1 MKKIVSI
8 IVSGLLLVSCIDTVI
23 LPDDKTVEEDFW
35 QTKSDVA
42 LMVNGAYGAMTTSS
56 LQQRL
61 VVWTSRSD
69 ELNLNS
75 SLNNRDLNQIYSAN
89 IQTTNGYAN
98 WSDLYAVINA
108 CNLVIAKS
116 EEVMSID
123 PNYMEGDHLNNV
135 AQMKALRSLCYFYLV
150 RVFRDVPLILEPYK
164 NSSQEMNV
172 PQVAPSVVIDQIIAD
187 LEEVKNNALSTQA
200 IPVADWTRCGYF
212 TRDGIYALLADVYL
226 WKASIYGDEYCYDKV
241 IEYSNVIRRNREN
254 APSNPNSF
262 GAQTLDDDGW
272 GLSPASS
279 YYNQL
284 FSENGNGQ
292 ESLFELQFTNN
303 EGLSIVYNRINNNAN
318 AQPQFYA
325 SRSYAKVGTGRTN
338 YVFDNTNH
346 YIYDIR
352 GFESVYDFNG
362 AAEEGFFIR
371 KHVGMSGLTLM
382 GKNPESQIRGNRAF
396 NPYNQNWVVYRATD
410 VMLMKAEALVQK
422 ASLQAKAN
430 ADIVEQLAAVSTVE
444 DSLRL
449 ADQLYQV
456 NQAISRYNVEAVR
469 QVQIVNT
476 RAINTSE
483 ESIKSPIDSTKYT
496 VSANSYDSVDVAG
509 YVNRQVSAFKSFEST
524 ANELELMVM
533 DERAR
538 ELCFEG
544 KRWFDML
551 RYNYRHVSGVN
562 YNVILA
568 HQGAHVTNYDEMLNL
583 IARKYTSGGGK
594 GVTAKMPTEPYLYM
608 PIIESEMEVNNALEQ
623 NPVYSDGGTIEKN

>member
-1 MKKIVSI
+1 MKKIISI
-8 IVSGLLLVSCIDTVI
+8 IASGLLLVSCIDTVI

-35 QTKSDVA
+35 QTKNDVT
-42 LMVNGAYGAMTTSS
+42 LMVNGAYSKMATSG

-116 EEVMSID
+116 EEVMDID

-241 IEYSNVIRRNREN
+241 IEYSNIIRRNREN

-303 EGLSIVYNRINNNAN
+303 EGLCIVYNRVNKNAN

-325 SRSYAKVGTGRTN
+325 SKPYAKVGTGRAN
-338 YVFDNTNH
+338 YVFDNTSH
-346 YIYDIR
+346 YVNDVR

-371 KHVGMSGLTLM
+371 KHVGMNGLTFM
-382 GKNPESQIRGNRAF
+382 GQNPASAIRGNRAF

-422 ASLQAKAN
+422 ALIQAKAQ
-430 ADIVEQLAAVSTVE
+430 AGLVEQLATVSTVE
-444 DSLRL
+444 DSLAL
-449 ADQLYQV
+449 ADQLFQI
-456 NQAISRYNVEAVR
+456 NQTISRYNVEAVR

-476 RAINTSE
+476 RAIHSTD
-483 ESIKSPIDSTKYT
+483 ESTKSPIDSTKYA
-496 VSANSYDSVDVAG
+496 VSSVPFDSIDVAG
-509 YVNRQVSAFKSFEST
+509 YVNRQVSAFNSFAAT
-524 ANELELMVM
+524 ASDLELLVM

-551 RYNYRHVSGVN
+551 RYNYRHVDGVN
-562 YNVILA
+562 YGVILA
-568 HQGAHVTNYDEMLNL
+568 HQGDYVKNYDEMLNL

>member
-1 MKKIVSI
+1 MKKLISI
-8 IVSGLLLVSCIDTVI
+8 IASGLLLVSCIDTVI

-35 QTKSDVA
+35 QTKNDVT
-42 LMVNGAYGAMTTSS
+42 LMVNGAYSKMATSG

-89 IQTTNGYAN
+89 IQTTNSYAN
-98 WSDLYAVINA
+98 WGDLYAVINA

-116 EEVMSID
+116 AEVMDID

-200 IPVADWTRCGYF
+200 IAVADWTRCGYF

-226 WKASIYGDEYCYDKV
+226 WKASVYGDEYCYDKV

-254 APSNPNSF
+254 APGNPNSF
-262 GAQTLDDDGW
+262 GTQTLDDDGW
-272 GLSPASS
+272 GLSPAQN

-284 FSENGNGQ
+284 FSERGNGQ

-325 SRSYAKVGTGRTN
+325 SKPYAKVGTGRTN

-371 KHVGMSGLTLM
+371 KHVGMSGLTFM
-382 GKNPESQIRGNRAF
+382 GQNPAAEIRGNRAF

-422 ASLQAKAN
+422 ALMQAKAN
-430 ADIVEQLAAVSTVE
+430 AGIVEQLAGVSTVE

-449 ADQLYQV
+449 ADQLFQI
-456 NQAISRYNVEAVR
+456 NQTISRYNVEAVR

-476 RAINTSE
+476 RAIHSTSE
-483 ESIKSPIDSTKYT
+483 DTKSPIDSTKYA
-496 VSANSYDSVDVAG
+496 VSSAPFDSVDVAG
-509 YVNRQVSAFKSFEST
+509 YVNRQVSAFNSFEST
-524 ANELELMVM
+524 ASELELLVM

-562 YNVILA
+562 YDVILA
-568 HQGAHVTNYDEMLNL
+568 YQGAHVKNYDEMLNL
-583 IARKYTSGGGK
+583 ISRKYTSGGGK

-608 PIIESEMEVNNALEQ
+608 PVIESEMEVNNALKQ

>member
-1 MKKIVSI
+1 MKKLISI
-8 IVSGLLLVSCIDTVI
+8 IASGLLLVSCIDTVI

-35 QTKSDVA
+35 QTKNDVT
-42 LMVNGAYGAMTTSS
+42 LMVNGAYSKMATSG

-89 IQTTNGYAN
+89 IQTTNSYAN

-116 EEVMSID
+116 AEVMDID

-187 LEEVKNNALSTQA
+187 LEEVKNHALATQA
-200 IPVADWTRCGYF
+200 LPVSNWTRCGYF

-226 WKASIYGDEYCYDKV
+226 WKASIYNDEYCYDKV
-241 IEYSNVIRRNREN
+241 IEYSNVIRRNRKN
-254 APSNPNSF
+254 APGNPNSF

-279 YYNQL
+279 YYDQL

-303 EGLSIVYNRINNNAN
+303 EGLCIVYNRVNKNSN

-325 SRSYAKVGTGRTN
+325 SKPYAKVGTGRTN
-338 YVFDNTNH
+338 YVFDNTSH
-346 YIYDIR
+346 YIYDVR

-371 KHVGMSGLTLM
+371 KHVGMSGLTFM
-382 GKNPESQIRGNRAF
+382 GQNPESQIRGNRAF

-568 HQGAHVTNYDEMLNL
+568 HQGAHVKNYDEMLNL

>member
-1 MKKIVSI
+1 MKKIISI
-8 IVSGLLLVSCIDTVI
+8 IASGLLLVSCIDTVI

-35 QTKSDVA
+35 QTKNDVT
-42 LMVNGAYGAMTTSS
+42 LMVNGAYSKMATSG

-116 EEVMSID
+116 EEVMDID

-241 IEYSNVIRRNREN
+241 IEYSNIIRRNREN

-303 EGLSIVYNRINNNAN
+303 EGLCIVYNRVNKNAN

-325 SRSYAKVGTGRTN
+325 SKPYAKVGTGRAN
-338 YVFDNTNH
+338 YVFDNTSH
-346 YIYDIR
+346 YVNDVR

-371 KHVGMSGLTLM
+371 KHVGMNGLTFM
-382 GKNPESQIRGNRAF
+382 GQNPASEIRGNRAF

-422 ASLQAKAN
+422 ALIQAKAQ
-430 ADIVEQLAAVSTVE
+430 AGLVEQLATVSTVE
-444 DSLRL
+444 DSLAL
-449 ADQLYQV
+449 ADQLFQI
-456 NQAISRYNVEAVR
+456 NQTISRYNVEAVR

-476 RAINTSE
+476 RAIHSTD
-483 ESIKSPIDSTKYT
+483 ESTKSPIDSTKYA
-496 VSANSYDSVDVAG
+496 VSSVPFDSIDVAG
-509 YVNRQVSAFKSFEST
+509 YVNRQVSAFNSFAAT
-524 ANELELMVM
+524 ASDLELLVM

-551 RYNYRHVSGVN
+551 RYNYRHVDGVN
-562 YNVILA
+562 YGVILA
-568 HQGAHVTNYDEMLNL
+568 HQGDYVKNYDEMLNL

>member
-1 MKKIVSI
+1 MKKIISI
-8 IVSGLLLVSCIDTVI
+8 IASSLLLVSCIDTVI

-35 QTKSDVA
+35 QTKNDVT
-42 LMVNGAYGAMTTSS
+42 LMVNGAYSKMATSD

-98 WSDLYAVINA
+98 WGDLYAVINA

-116 EEVMSID
+116 EEVMDID

-187 LEEVKNNALSTQA
+187 LEEVKNHALSTQS

-226 WKASIYGDEYCYDKV
+226 WKASIYNDEYCYDKV

-254 APSNPNSF
+254 APGNPNGF

-272 GLSPASS
+272 GLSPAQN
-279 YYNQL
+279 YYDLL

-303 EGLSIVYNRINNNAN
+303 EGLSVVFNRVNNNAN

-325 SRSYAKVGTGRTN
+325 SKPYAKVGTGRTN

-346 YIYDIR
+346 YIYDVR

-371 KHVGMSGLTLM
+371 KHVGVNGLTFI
-382 GKNPESQIRGNRAF
+382 GQNPTSEIRGNRAF

-422 ASLQAKAN
+422 ALLQTKAN
-430 ADIVEQLAAVSTVE
+430 AGLVEQLAAVSTVE

-449 ADQLYQV
+449 ADQLFQI
-456 NQAISRYNVEAVR
+456 NQTISHYNVEAVR

-476 RAINTSE
+476 RAIHSTSE
-483 ESIKSPIDSTKYT
+483 DTKSPIDSTKYA
-496 VSANSYDSVDVAG
+496 VSSVPFDSIDVAG
-509 YVNRQVSAFKSFEST
+509 YVNRQVSAFNSFAST
-524 ANELELMVM
+524 ASELELLVM

-551 RYNYRHVSGVN
+551 RYNYRHVTGVN
-562 YNVILA
+562 YDVILA
-568 HQGAHVTNYDEMLNL
+568 YQGAHVKNYDEMLNL

-608 PIIESEMEVNNALEQ
+608 PVIESEMEVNNALEQ

>member
-1 MKKIVSI
+1 MKKLISI
-8 IVSGLLLVSCIDTVI
+8 IASGLLLVSCIDTVI

-35 QTKSDVA
+35 QTKNDVT
-42 LMVNGAYGAMTTSS
+42 LMVNGAYSKMATSG

-89 IQTTNGYAN
+89 IQTTNSYAN

-116 EEVMSID
+116 EEVMDID

-200 IPVADWTRCGYF
+200 IAVADWTRCGYF

-226 WKASIYGDEYCYDKV
+226 WKASVYGDEYCYDKV
-241 IEYSNVIRRNREN
+241 IEYSNVIRRNRKN
-254 APSNPNSF
+254 APGNPNSF

-279 YYNQL
+279 YYDQL

-303 EGLSIVYNRINNNAN
+303 EGLCIVYNRVNKNSN

-325 SRSYAKVGTGRTN
+325 SKPYAKVGTGRAN
-338 YVFDNTNH
+338 YVFDNTSH
-346 YIYDIR
+346 YIYDVR

-371 KHVGMSGLTLM
+371 KHVGMSGLTFM
-382 GKNPESQIRGNRAF
+382 GQNPASAIRGNRAF

-422 ASLQAKAN
+422 ALIQAKAQ
-430 ADIVEQLAAVSTVE
+430 AGLVEQLATVSTVE
-444 DSLRL
+444 DSLAL
-449 ADQLYQV
+449 ADQLFQI
-456 NQAISRYNVEAVR
+456 NQTISRYNVEAVR

-476 RAINTSE
+476 RAIHSTD
-483 ESIKSPIDSTKYT
+483 ESTKSPIDSTKYA
-496 VSANSYDSVDVAG
+496 VSSVPFDSIDVAG
-509 YVNRQVSAFKSFEST
+509 YVNRQVSAFNSFAAT
-524 ANELELMVM
+524 ASDLELLVM

-551 RYNYRHVSGVN
+551 RYNYRHVDGVN
-562 YNVILA
+562 YGVILA
-568 HQGAHVTNYDEMLNL
+568 HQGDYVKNYDEMLNL

-594 GVTAKMPTEPYLYM
+594 GITAKMPTEPYLYM

>member
-35 QTKSDVA
+35 QTKNDVT
-42 LMVNGAYGAMTTSS
+42 LMVNGAYAKMAASG

-89 IQTTNGYAN
+89 IQTTNSYAN
-98 WSDLYAVINA
+98 WADLYAVINA

-116 EEVMSID
+116 AEVMDID

-172 PQVAPSVVIDQIIAD
+172 SQVAPSVVIDQIIAD

-200 IPVADWTRCGYF
+200 IAVADWTRCGYF

-254 APSNPNSF
+254 APGNPNGF
-262 GAQTLDDDGW
+262 GAQALDDDGW
-272 GLSPASS
+272 GLSPAYS
-279 YYNQL
+279 YYDDL

-303 EGLSIVYNRINNNAN
+303 DGLCMAYNRVNNNAN

-325 SRSYAKVGTGRTN
+325 SKPYAKIGTGRTN

-346 YIYDIR
+346 YEYDVR

-371 KHVGMSGLTLM
+371 KHVGTIGLTFM
-382 GKNPESQIRGNRAF
+382 GQDPASEIRGNRAF

-422 ASLQAKAN
+422 ANLQAKAN
-430 ADIVEQLAAVSTVE
+430 AGIVEQLATVSTVE

-456 NQAISRYNVEAVR
+456 NQTISRYNVEAVR
-469 QVQIVNT
+469 QVQIVST
-476 RAINTSE
+476 RAINASTE
-483 ESIKSPIDSTKYT
+483 DIKSPIDSTKYT
-496 VSANSYDSVDVAG
+496 VSANPYDSVDVAG

-551 RYNYRHVSGVN
+551 RYNYRHVTGVN

-568 HQGAHVTNYDEMLNL
+568 HQGTYVKNYDEMLNL

-594 GVTAKMPTEPYLYM
+594 GVTAKMSTEPYLYM
-608 PIIESEMEVNNALEQ
+608 PIIESEMEVNSALEQ

>member
-42 LMVNGAYGAMTTSS
+42 LMVNGAYAAMTTSG

-69 ELNLNS
+69 ELNVNS
-75 SLNNRDLNQIYSAN
+75 ALNNRDLNQIYSAN

-123 PNYMEGDHLNNV
+123 PNYLEGDHLNNV

-172 PQVAPSVVIDQIIAD
+172 PQVAPSIVLDQIIAD
-187 LEEVKNNALSTQA
+187 LEEVKNNALSSQA
-200 IPVADWTRCGYF
+200 ITDWTRCGYF

-226 WKASIYGDEYCYDKV
+226 WKASIYGDEYCYDKCIECCEV
-241 IEYSNVIRRNREN
+241 IHNNRK
-254 APSNPNSF
+254 NSLGF
-262 GAQTLDDDGW
+262 GNFGGAGQLVDDDGW
-272 GLSPASS
+272 GLNPS
-279 YYNQL
+279 YNYYET
-284 FSENGNGQ
+284 FTETGNGS

-303 EGLSIVYNRINNNAN
+303 EGLCIVYNRINNGAN
-318 AQPQFYA
+318 ALPQFYTNKV
-325 SRSYAKVGTGRTN
+325 YAKASTGSD
-338 YVFDNTNH
+338 YVFNNKDYYVN
-346 YIYDIR
+346 DVR

-362 AAEEGFFIR
+362 AAEEGFYIR
-371 KHVGMSGLTLM
+371 KHVAMNRLSIM
-382 GKNPESQIRGNRAF
+382 GTSPASEIRMMRGF
-396 NPYNQNWVVYRATD
+396 SPYDQNWVVYRVTD

-422 ASLQAKAN
+422 ALLQTQAN
-430 ADIVEQLAAVSTVE
+430 SNLLDELASVSTVE
-444 DSLRL
+444 DSLKL
-449 ADQLYQV
+449 ADQLYQI
-456 NQAISRYNVEAVR
+456 NQKVSKLNVDAAR
-469 QVQIVNT
+469 QVQMVNA
-476 RAINTSE
+476 RAILSTSE
-483 ESIKSPIDSTKYT
+483 VKSLVDSTKYA
-496 VSANSYDSVDVAG
+496 VSSVAYDSVDATG
-509 YVNRQVSAFKSFEST
+509 YITRQISSFASFT
-524 ANELELMVM
+524 ATASELEALVM
-533 DERAR
+533 NERAR

-551 RYNYRHVSGVN
+551 RYNYRHVEGVN
-562 YNVILA
+562 YDVILA
-568 HQGAHVTNYDEMLNL
+568 HQAAYANNYEEMLEL
-583 IARKYTSGGGK
+583 IARKYSGGGK

-608 PIIESEMEVNNALEQ
+608 PISKSETEVNNALEQ
-623 NPVYSDGGTIEKN
+623 NPVYTDGGTVEKN

>member
-1 MKKIVSI
+1 M
-8 IVSGLLLVSCIDTVI
+8 
-23 LPDDKTVEEDFW
+23 
-35 QTKSDVA
+35 
-42 LMVNGAYGAMTTSS
+42 
-56 LQQRL
+56 
-61 VVWTSRSD
+61 
-69 ELNLNS
+69 
-75 SLNNRDLNQIYSAN
+75 
-89 IQTTNGYAN
+89 
-98 WSDLYAVINA
+98 
-108 CNLVIAKS
+108 
-116 EEVMSID
+116 
-123 PNYMEGDHLNNV
+123 
-135 AQMKALRSLCYFYLV
+135 
-150 RVFRDVPLILEPYK
+150 
-164 NSSQEMNV
+164 
-172 PQVAPSVVIDQIIAD
+172 
-187 LEEVKNNALSTQA
+187 
-200 IPVADWTRCGYF
+200 
-212 TRDGIYALLADVYL
+212 
-226 WKASIYGDEYCYDKV
+226 

-254 APSNPNSF
+254 APGNPNSF

-303 EGLSIVYNRINNNAN
+303 EGLCVVYNRINNNAN

-325 SRSYAKVGTGRTN
+325 SKPYAKVGTGRTN
-338 YVFDNTNH
+338 YVFDNTSH
-346 YIYDIR
+346 YVNDVR

-371 KHVGMSGLTLM
+371 KHVGMNGLTFM
-382 GKNPESQIRGNRAF
+382 GQNPASAIRGNRAF

-422 ASLQAKAN
+422 ALIQAKAQ
-430 ADIVEQLAAVSTVE
+430 AGLVEQLATVSTVE
-444 DSLRL
+444 DSLAL
-449 ADQLYQV
+449 ADQLFQI
-456 NQAISRYNVEAVR
+456 NQTISRYNVEAVR

-476 RAINTSE
+476 RAIHSTD
-483 ESIKSPIDSTKYT
+483 ESTKSPIDSTKYA
-496 VSANSYDSVDVAG
+496 VSSVPFDSIDVAG
-509 YVNRQVSAFKSFEST
+509 YVNRQVSAFNSFAAT
-524 ANELELMVM
+524 ASDLELLVM

-551 RYNYRHVSGVN
+551 RYNYRHVDGVN
-562 YNVILA
+562 YGVILA
-568 HQGAHVTNYDEMLNL
+568 HQGDYVKNYDEMLNL

>member
-1 MKKIVSI
+1 MKKLISI
-8 IVSGLLLVSCIDTVI
+8 IASGLLLVSCIDTVI

-35 QTKSDVA
+35 QTKNDVT
-42 LMVNGAYGAMTTSS
+42 LMVNGAYSKMATSG

-116 EEVMSID
+116 EEVMDID

-241 IEYSNVIRRNREN
+241 IEYSNIIRRNREN

-303 EGLSIVYNRINNNAN
+303 EGLCIVYNRVNKNAN

-325 SRSYAKVGTGRTN
+325 SKPYAKVGTGRAN
-338 YVFDNTNH
+338 YVFDNTSH
-346 YIYDIR
+346 YVNDVR

-371 KHVGMSGLTLM
+371 KHVGMNGLTFM
-382 GKNPESQIRGNRAF
+382 GQNPASEIRGNRAF

-422 ASLQAKAN
+422 ALIQAKAQ
-430 ADIVEQLAAVSTVE
+430 AGLVEQLATVSTVE
-444 DSLRL
+444 DSLAL
-449 ADQLYQV
+449 ADQLFQI
-456 NQAISRYNVEAVR
+456 NQTISRYNVEAVR

-476 RAINTSE
+476 RAIHSTD
-483 ESIKSPIDSTKYT
+483 ESTKSPIDSTKYA
-496 VSANSYDSVDVAG
+496 VSSVPFDSIDVAG
-509 YVNRQVSAFKSFEST
+509 YVNRQVSAFNSFAAT
-524 ANELELMVM
+524 ASDLELLVM

-551 RYNYRHVSGVN
+551 RYNYRHVDGVN
-562 YNVILA
+562 YGVILA
-568 HQGAHVTNYDEMLNL
+568 HQGDYVKNYDEMLNL

>member
-1 MKKIVSI
+1 MKKIISI
-8 IVSGLLLVSCIDTVI
+8 IATGLMLVSCIDTII

-42 LMVNGAYGAMTTSS
+42 LMVNGAYAKMSTSS

-69 ELNLNS
+69 ELNLNF

-89 IQTTNGYAN
+89 IQTTNSYAN

-108 CNLVIAKS
+108 CNLVISKS
-116 EEVMSID
+116 AEVMDID

-172 PQVAPSVVIDQIIAD
+172 PQAAPSIVIDQIIAD
-187 LEEVKNNALSTQA
+187 LEEVKNNTLSSQA
-200 IPVADWTRCGYF
+200 INDWTRCGYF
-212 TRDGIYALLADVYL
+212 TRDGLYALLADVYL
-226 WKASIYGDEYCYDKV
+226 WKASIYDDEYCYDKV
-241 IEYSNVIRRNREN
+241 IEYSNTIRNNRKN
-254 APSNPNSF
+254 ILGAMGPNDQ
-262 GAQTLDDDGW
+262 ALDDDGW
-272 GLSPASS
+272 KLSTATN
-279 YYNQL
+279 YYNM
-284 FSENGNGQ
+284 FDESGNSQ

-303 EGLSIVYNRINNNAN
+303 DGLCIVYNRTNNNTN

-325 SRSYAKVGTGRTN
+325 SRPYAKIGTGRAN
-338 YVFDNTNH
+338 YVYDNTS
-346 YIYDIR
+346 YYTYDIR

-362 AAEEGFFIR
+362 AADDGFYIR
-371 KHVGMSGLTLM
+371 KHVGMGGLTMM
-382 GKNPESQIRGNRAF
+382 GTNPASEIRPMRAF
-396 NPYNQNWVVYRATD
+396 NPYDQNWIVYRATD

-422 ASLQAKAN
+422 ARIQAKAN
-430 ADIVEQLAAVSTVE
+430 AGIVEQLATVTTVE

-449 ADQLYQV
+449 ADQLFAI
-456 NQAISRYNVEAVR
+456 NQAISHYNVEAVR

-476 RAINTSE
+476 RALHTTD
-483 ESIKSPIDSTKYT
+483 ESIVSPIDSTKYA
-496 VSANSYDSVDVAG
+496 VSTASYDSIDHTG
-509 YVNRQVSAFKSFEST
+509 YVNRQVSAFNSFAVA

-551 RYNYRHVSGVN
+551 RYNYRHVEGVK
-562 YNVILA
+562 YDVILA
-568 HQGAHVTNYDEMLNL
+568 RQGDNLKNYDEMLNL
-583 IARKYTSGGGK
+583 IARKYTTGGK

-623 NPVYSDGGTIEKN
+623 NPVYSDGGTIQKN

>member
-1 MKKIVSI
+1 
-8 IVSGLLLVSCIDTVI
+8 
-23 LPDDKTVEEDFW
+23 
-35 QTKSDVA
+35 
-42 LMVNGAYGAMTTSS
+42 
-56 LQQRL
+56 
-61 VVWTSRSD
+61 
-69 ELNLNS
+69 
-75 SLNNRDLNQIYSAN
+75 
-89 IQTTNGYAN
+89 
-98 WSDLYAVINA
+98 
-108 CNLVIAKS
+108 
-116 EEVMSID
+116 
-123 PNYMEGDHLNNV
+123 MEGDHLNNV

-172 PQVAPSVVIDQIIAD
+172 PQIAPSVVIDQIIAD
-187 LEEVKNNALSTQA
+187 LEEVKNHALATQA
-200 IPVADWTRCGYF
+200 LPVSNWTRCGYF

-241 IEYSNVIRRNREN
+241 IEYSNVIRRNRKN
-254 APSNPNSF
+254 APGNPNSF

-279 YYNQL
+279 YYDQL

-303 EGLSIVYNRINNNAN
+303 EGLCIVYNRVNNNSN

-325 SRSYAKVGTGRTN
+325 SKPYAKVGTGRTN
-338 YVFDNTNH
+338 YVFDNTSH
-346 YIYDIR
+346 YIYDVR

-371 KHVGMSGLTLM
+371 KHVGMNGLTFM
-382 GKNPESQIRGNRAF
+382 GQNPASQIRGNRAF

-422 ASLQAKAN
+422 ALMQAKAN
-430 ADIVEQLAAVSTVE
+430 AGVVEQLAAVSTVE

-449 ADQLYQV
+449 ADQLFQI
-456 NQAISRYNVEAVR
+456 NQTISHYNVEAVR

-483 ESIKSPIDSTKYT
+483 DVKSPIDSTKYA
-496 VSANSYDSVDVAG
+496 VSSVPFDSIDVAG
-509 YVNRQVSAFKSFEST
+509 YVNRQVSAFNSFAAT
-524 ANELELMVM
+524 ASELELLVM

-568 HQGAHVTNYDEMLNL
+568 HQGEHIKNYDEMLNL

-608 PIIESEMEVNNALEQ
+608 PVIESEMEVNNALEQ